1 MGKGTA
7 IRKLIEAI
15 GRAFR
20 GPVPQPRP
28 MPVPPRPM
36 PQPAPTRPRPAPA
49 PPPQRKPP
57 SPQPRRPVP
66 PPELGG
72 DTDTGPQPETQVE
85 PDTGTDGQ
93 TETQGETKT
102 EDDPHCKT
110 CPQCVAR
117 DMGASKAHIYGSV
130 GEAAQRGYAYQHFV
144 CPWHYYIPTSN
155 MIEEWT
161 FSGVDFDGLHPTEC
175 LLFEAKHGYDG
186 FLEMNDWTAS
196 GRPVLKGWIIA
207 SGSDPFK
214 NARDQSRRHNAVVA
228 PHWPDLRIKWVFSQ
242 LITLIFLQQYF
253 LDSGFVIIDTE
264 HRPWTTGGDLD
275 ED

>member
-7 IRKLIEAI
+7 IRNLIEAI

-20 GPVPQPRP
+20 GPVTQPRP

-36 PQPAPTRPRPAPA
+36 PQPSPVRPRPAPA

-57 SPQPRRPVP
+57 TPQPRRPVP

-85 PDTGTDGQ
+85 PDTDVDGQ

-117 DMGASKAHIYGSV
+117 DMGASVPHIYGSV

-144 CPWHYYIPTSN
+144 CPWHYHIPESN
-155 MIEEWT
+155 MIEEWN
-161 FSGVDFDGLHPTEC
+161 FSGVDFDGLHPAEC
-175 LLFEAKHGYDG
+175 LLFEVKHGYDG
-186 FLEMNDWTAS
+186 FLETNDWNAG
-196 GRPVLKGWIIA
+196 GRPNINPNMPWAKDI
-207 SGSDPFK
+207 FK
-214 NARDQSRRHNAVVA
+214 RMVDQARRQHTVVA
-228 PHWPDLRIKWVFSQ
+228 PLHPEVRLTWVFSSMETQ
-242 LITLIFLQQYF
+242 VFVYQKF
-253 LDSGFVIIDTE
+253 LDKGLWLIEPE
-264 HRPWTTGGDLD
+264 HRPWNAGGF
-275 ED
+275 